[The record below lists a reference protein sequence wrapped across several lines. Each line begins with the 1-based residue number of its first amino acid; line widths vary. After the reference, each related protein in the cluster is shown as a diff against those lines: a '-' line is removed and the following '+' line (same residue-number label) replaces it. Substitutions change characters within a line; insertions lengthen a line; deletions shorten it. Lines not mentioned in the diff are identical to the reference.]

1 MRMTGETK
9 LNMFFAAMLPYA
21 DKLAIRNLLANFGYD
36 TRGKDITAAFC
47 MKAYK
52 EYGAEFGKPF
62 ASILRKA
69 VESPRF
75 QAERKLFM
83 SSGLSRSN
91 STTNNKINLTTDQKV
106 SLIDKGIDAALA
118 IISGGMELGKSK
130 YGNQAANSRV
140 CRTAASNFADC
151 SAEPGKRAS
160 TAPVDGRATSV
171 SGAEST
177 NGCTE
182 SGEQATD
189 TTVDGSASRN
199 QTCSSRD
206 AAGTASVISDSVHYA
221 LSSHPVQ
228 NPQFVPNAGR
238 DPNVEI
244 LRRLI

>member
-130 YGNQAANSRV
+130 YGNQAAQDEAEQLN
-140 CRTAASNFADC
+140 AARLYMKQLQEQQNDNNNNTLKWVAVGGGAFLLVVVLVIVIVVA
-151 SAEPGKRAS
+151 GKK
-160 TAPVDGRATSV
+160 
-171 SGAEST
+171 
-177 NGCTE
+177 
-182 SGEQATD
+182 
-189 TTVDGSASRN
+189 
-199 QTCSSRD
+199 
-206 AAGTASVISDSVHYA
+206 
-221 LSSHPVQ
+221 
-228 NPQFVPNAGR
+228 
-238 DPNVEI
+238 
-244 LRRLI
+244 